1 MYYNTSKIPSESVNV
16 FHDLGDF
23 GTKSCTYGNC
33 FLGRSKLLSKI
44 NKLPYPLRSYD
55 PTMFKSVPVSP
66 AFASFV
72 EREYLAHV
80 DTLVMVGGG
89 GFQLSI
95 KDRFLNH
102 SDSGTDRLYRVC

>member
-1 MYYNTSKIPSESVNV
+1 MDTARR
-16 FHDLGDF
+16 
-23 GTKSCTYGNC
+23 
-33 FLGRSKLLSKI
+33 RSKLLSQI
-44 NKLPYPLRSYD
+44 HKLPYPVRSFD
-55 PTMFKSVPVSP
+55 PTMYKSVPVSP

-95 KDRFLNH
+95 EGRFLTN
-102 SDSGTDRLYRVC
+102 SDSARGKYYRVCFHEE